1 MYLQT
6 DLFYTKFFK
15 LPGSFIFFYLFLFF
29 LFYFAERF
37 RAARRLLDLYT
48 QIPAYTMNANVITP
62 RIHTLLQAKRT
73 SDALLN

>member
-6 DLFYTKFFK
+6 DLFYTKF
-15 LPGSFIFFYLFLFF
+15 PNCPVVLFLFYF
-29 LFYFAERF
+29 FYYFAERF
-37 RAARRLLDLYT
+37 RAVRRLLDCYT